1 MKIFQALAKIDRK
14 IIFAILAVVIIVPLI
29 KPLGI
34 ISRASNR
41 AEAVFNAVDAIPP
54 GKSLMISI
62 DFDPGSQAE
71 LYPMLNAILRHAFA
85 KDVKVILLG
94 LWLTGMGLGEEALS
108 ITSQEYN
115 KVYGEDYVFLGWR
128 SGVLPV
134 ILGMGEDI
142 KRTFPTDYYG
152 QSLNDLPMMND
163 IRNYR
168 DIPFFI
174 TLSAGDP
181 GMNTWI
187 AYAQSRY
194 GLKMGAG
201 TTAVSAADAYPF
213 LQTGQLTGLLGGM
226 KGASEYE
233 FLVREKGYSQAL
245 TPASQAMDSQSLA
258 HLLILIL
265 IVLGNIGFFFIRKT
279 TAFKGEK

>member
-1 MKIFQALAKIDRK
+1 MKLFQALAKIDRK
-14 IIFAILAVVIIVPLI
+14 IIFVILAVVIIVPLI
-29 KPLGI
+29 KPLRI
-34 ISRASNR
+34 ISRASSR
-41 AEAVFNAVDAIPP
+41 AEAIFNAVDAIPP
-54 GKSLMISI
+54 GKPLMISI

-71 LYPMLNAILRHAFA
+71 LYPMLNSILRHAFA
-85 KDVKVILLG
+85 RDVKVVVLG
-94 LWLTGMGLGEEALS
+94 LWLTGMGLGEQAL
-108 ITSQEYN
+108 TTVSQEFN
-115 KVYGEDYVFLGWR
+115 KEYGKDYVFLGWR

-152 QSLNDLPMMND
+152 TSLDSFPMMDN
-163 IRNYR
+163 IKNYR
-168 DIPFFI
+168 DVPFFI

-187 AYAQSRY
+187 AYAQARY
-194 GLKMGAG
+194 GLRMGAG
-201 TTAVSAADAYPF
+201 TTAVSAADAYPY

-233 FLVREKGYSQAL
+233 FLVKEKGYSQAL

-265 IVLGNIGFFFIRKT
+265 IVLGNIGYFFIQRSS
-279 TAFKGEK
+279 ARRAQ

>member
-1 MKIFQALAKIDRK
+1 MNILHALAKIDRK
-14 IIFAILAVVIIVPLI
+14 IIFIILAIVIIVPLI

-34 ISRASNR
+34 ISRASSR
-41 AEAVFNAVDAIPP
+41 AEAVFNAVDQIPP
-54 GKSLMISI
+54 GEPLMISI

-71 LYPMLNAILRHAFA
+71 LYPMLNSILRHAFA
-85 KDVKVILLG
+85 KDIKVIVLG
-94 LWLTGMGLGEEALS
+94 LWLTGMGLGEQALS
-108 ITSQEYN
+108 TVSQEYN

-152 QSLNDLPMMND
+152 QSLDSLPMMNN
-163 IRNYR
+163 IKNYR

-187 AYAQSRY
+187 AYAQARY
-194 GLKMGAG
+194 GLKMGVG
-201 TTAVSAADAYPF
+201 STAVSAADAYPY

-258 HLLILIL
+258 HLLILVL
-265 IVLGNIGFFFIRKT
+265 IVLGNIGFFFIQKSDSSRR
-279 TAFKGEK
+279 AQ

>member
-1 MKIFQALAKIDRK
+1 MKILHKLAQIDRK
-14 IIFAILAVVIIVPLI
+14 IIFVVLALVIIIPLL
-29 KPLGI
+29 KPLGL
-34 ISRASNR
+34 ISRASSR
-41 AEAVFNAVDAIPP
+41 AKAVFDVVDEIPA
-54 GKSLMISI
+54 GKPLMISI

-85 KDVKVILLG
+85 KNVKPIVLG
-94 LWLTGMGLGEEALS
+94 LWLTGMGLGEQALTM
-108 ITSQEYN
+108 ISQEYN

-128 SGVLPV
+128 SGILPV

-142 KRTFPTDYYG
+142 KKTFPTDYYG
-152 QSLNDLPMMND
+152 KSLDSLPMMNN
-163 IRNYR
+163 IKNYR

-201 TTAVSAADAYPF
+201 STAVSAADAYPY

-233 FLVREKGYSQAL
+233 FMVKEKGYTQAL

-265 IVLGNIGFFFIRKT
+265 IILGNIGFFFARRHTKQGG
-279 TAFKGEK
+279 AQ

>member
-1 MKIFQALAKIDRK
+1 MKFFQALAKIDRK
-14 IIFAILAVVIIVPLI
+14 IIFLILAIVIIIPLI

-34 ISRASNR
+34 ISRASSR
-41 AEAVFNAVDAIPP
+41 AEAVFKAVDAIPA
-54 GKSLMISI
+54 GKPLMISI

-71 LYPMLNAILRHAFA
+71 LFPMLNSILRHAFA
-85 KDVKVILLG
+85 KDIKVIVLG

-108 ITSQEYN
+108 TVSKEYN
-115 KVYGEDYVFLGWR
+115 KVYGQDYVFLGWR
-128 SGVLPV
+128 SGILPV

-152 QSLNDLPMMND
+152 TSLDSLPMMAN
-163 IRNYR
+163 IKNYR

-187 AYAQSRY
+187 SYAQARY
-194 GLKMGAG
+194 GLKMAAG
-201 TTAVSAADAYPF
+201 TTAVSAADAYPY

-233 FLVREKGYSQAL
+233 FLVKEKGYSQAR

-265 IVLGNIGFFFIRKT
+265 IILGNIGYFFIQRSKT
-279 TAFKGEK
+279 AKEAK